1 MTDHPQILAKIIAT
15 VGPACEQVQTLLRM
29 IEEGVRV
36 FRINFSHGSLDS
48 AQLHLDAVRQASSDA
63 GIAVAVFGD
72 LSGPKIR
79 IGEVI
84 DGGVL
89 VEVGQTLRLEREAV
103 TAAPPD
109 AIFSTTWPAVIDD
122 IQPGQR
128 VLIDDGN
135 VRALVTEREDNAI
148 IANITIG
155 GLITRRK
162 GINLPDTDLKVPA
175 ITDHDWRCVD
185 WALEHELDY
194 LAMSFVRRADELK
207 QLTAYVKNRVPIIA
221 KIEKPQ
227 ALDDLEAIIDAAD
240 IVMVARGDL
249 GVEMDLTQVPIVQ
262 KRIVTEALDAG
273 KPVIVATQ
281 MLESMIDRPTPTRA
295 EVSDVAN
302 AILDG
307 ADAVMLSGETAVGKY
322 PVAAV
327 NIMARTA
334 KSMQS
339 YVGLDS
345 SYAAHPPRHLQ
356 ESRYR
361 TAALAHGVASI
372 VRDMKAKLIVV
383 WSQHGGAARYL
394 SQNRL
399 RIPIWAC
406 TSDPGALRRMCIL
419 YGVQPILLDLPEDTQ
434 AFLYRIDQLLLPSQ
448 ICEPGDPI
456 VVVSG
461 TPIGAVGV
469 TNTLRIHYVGDMCR
483 IKP

>member
-1 MTDHPQILAKIIAT
+1 
-15 VGPACEQVQTLLRM
+15 
-29 IEEGVRV
+29 
-36 FRINFSHGSLDS
+36 
-48 AQLHLDAVRQASSDA
+48 
-63 GIAVAVFGD
+63 
-72 LSGPKIR
+72 
-79 IGEVI
+79 
-84 DGGVL
+84 
-89 VEVGQTLRLEREAV
+89 
-103 TAAPPD
+103 
-109 AIFSTTWPAVIDD
+109 
-122 IQPGQR
+122 
-128 VLIDDGN
+128 
-135 VRALVTEREDNAI
+135 
-148 IANITIG
+148 
-155 GLITRRK
+155 
-162 GINLPDTDLKVPA
+162 
-175 ITDHDWRCVD
+175 
-185 WALEHELDY
+185 
-194 LAMSFVRRADELK
+194 MSFVRRADELK